1 MGEIVWSASS
11 NFLLVSVPLFILLG
25 EILLRSGIADR
36 LYASMSQWLS
46 WLPGGLMHANIGA
59 CMVFAA
65 TSGSSVATAATI
77 GTVATPVIERY
88 RYGERLFL
96 GSLAAGGTLG
106 ILIPPSINLIIYG
119 WLTDIC
125 AAALSGGICARH
137 RPWTHLHGDDRDLLS
152 YSAGVAGGA
161 NSGDWN
167 ERLRSL
173 TGLLPPLALPRRD
186 RKYLCGICHSDRIGG
201 AWSDCGPGLAALNRR
216 LTLAMLTQAIDG
228 TMRTTGMIM
237 LIVAAAWF
245 LNFVLS
251 AIGLVGAL
259 NAFITGLGLSS
270 SGMLGAIVIFY
281 LVLGCFMEP
290 LPMMIVTVPVVTPII
305 VRAGYDPVWFGIMIV
320 LLCETAMVT
329 PPVGVNLY
337 VVQGVRGR
345 GSIGDVI
352 LGVVPFIVSL
362 ILMILLIIAAPG
374 IVLLASAAVRHLLTC
389 RSETLAE
396 STSVTLCGK
405 TIEITDEGRARLLNE
420 MPEIEWI
427 EDRDL
432 RGKVT
437 DAWVAAIGVSS
448 LSRISDMKPS
458 GNYDSRPLRH
468 GTQADHICAR

>member
-1 MGEIVWSASS
+1 MVPTSLALLLLLLGLSLPVAAALLILALALAQLFSVLPVHLAMGEIVWSASS

-77 GTVATPVIERY
+77 GTVATPVIEKY

-119 WLTDIC
+119 WLTETSVPQLYLAGFVPGIVLGLIFMATIVIC
-125 AAALSGGICARH
+125 CLI
-137 RPWTHLHGDDRDLLS
+137 RPEWR
-152 YSAGVAGGA
+152 GVPIRA
-161 NSGDWN
+161 SWN

-173 TGLLPPLALPRRD
+173 TGLLPPLALF
-186 RKYLCGICHSDRIGG
+186 LVVIGSIYAG
-201 AWSDCGPGLAALNRR
+201 FATPTESAALGVIAALGLAGLNRR

-374 IVLLASAAVRHLLTC
+374 IVLWLP
-389 RSETLAE
+389 
-396 STSVTLCGK
+396 
-405 TIEITDEGRARLLNE
+405 RLF
-420 MPEIEWI
+420 
-427 EDRDL
+427 
-432 RGKVT
+432 
-437 DAWVAAIGVSS
+437 
-448 LSRISDMKPS
+448 
-458 GNYDSRPLRH
+458 
-468 GTQADHICAR
+468 GTF

>member
-1 MGEIVWSASS
+1 MVPTSLALLLLLLCLSLPVAAALLILALALAQLFSVLPVHLAMGEIVWSASS

-77 GTVATPVIERY
+77 GTVATPVIEKY

-119 WLTDIC
+119 WLTETSVPQLYLAGFVPGIVLGLIFMATIVIC
-125 AAALSGGICARH
+125 CLI
-137 RPWTHLHGDDRDLLS
+137 RPEWR
-152 YSAGVAGGA
+152 GVPIRAT
-161 NSGDWN
+161 WN

-173 TGLLPPLALPRRD
+173 TGLLPPLALF
-186 RKYLCGICHSDRIGG
+186 LVVIGSIYAG
-201 AWSDCGPGLAALNRR
+201 FATPTESAALGVIAALGLAALNRR

-374 IVLLASAAVRHLLTC
+374 IVLWLP
-389 RSETLAE
+389 
-396 STSVTLCGK
+396 
-405 TIEITDEGRARLLNE
+405 RLF
-420 MPEIEWI
+420 
-427 EDRDL
+427 
-432 RGKVT
+432 
-437 DAWVAAIGVSS
+437 
-448 LSRISDMKPS
+448 
-458 GNYDSRPLRH
+458 
-468 GTQADHICAR
+468 GTF

>member
-1 MGEIVWSASS
+1 MVPTSLALLLLLLCLSLPVAAALLILALALAQLFSVLPVHLAMGEIVWSASS

-77 GTVATPVIERY
+77 GTVATPVIEKY

-119 WLTDIC
+119 WLTETSVPQLYLAGFVPGIVLGLIFMATIVIC
-125 AAALSGGICARH
+125 CLI
-137 RPWTHLHGDDRDLLS
+137 RPEWR
-152 YSAGVAGGA
+152 GVPIRAT
-161 NSGDWN
+161 WN

-173 TGLLPPLALPRRD
+173 TGLLPPLALF
-186 RKYLCGICHSDRIGG
+186 LVVIGSIYAG
-201 AWSDCGPGLAALNRR
+201 FATPTESAALGVIAALGLAALNRR

-362 ILMILLIIAAPG
+362 IFMILLIIAAPG
-374 IVLLASAAVRHLLTC
+374 IVLWLP
-389 RSETLAE
+389 
-396 STSVTLCGK
+396 
-405 TIEITDEGRARLLNE
+405 RLF
-420 MPEIEWI
+420 
-427 EDRDL
+427 
-432 RGKVT
+432 
-437 DAWVAAIGVSS
+437 
-448 LSRISDMKPS
+448 
-458 GNYDSRPLRH
+458 
-468 GTQADHICAR
+468 GTF

>member
-1 MGEIVWSASS
+1 MVPTSLALLLLLLGLSLPVAAALLILALALAQLFSVLPVHLAMGEIVWSASS

-77 GTVATPVIERY
+77 GTVATPVIEKY

-119 WLTDIC
+119 WLTETSVPQLYLAGFVPGIVLGLIFMATIVIC
-125 AAALSGGICARH
+125 CLI
-137 RPWTHLHGDDRDLLS
+137 RPEWR
-152 YSAGVAGGA
+152 GVPIRA
-161 NSGDWN
+161 SWN

-173 TGLLPPLALPRRD
+173 TGLLPPFALF
-186 RKYLCGICHSDRIGG
+186 LVVIGSIYAG
-201 AWSDCGPGLAALNRR
+201 FATPTESAALGVIAALGLAGLNRR

-290 LPMMIVTVPVVTPII
+290 LPMMIVTVPVITPII

-374 IVLLASAAVRHLLTC
+374 IVLWLP
-389 RSETLAE
+389 
-396 STSVTLCGK
+396 
-405 TIEITDEGRARLLNE
+405 RLF
-420 MPEIEWI
+420 
-427 EDRDL
+427 
-432 RGKVT
+432 
-437 DAWVAAIGVSS
+437 
-448 LSRISDMKPS
+448 
-458 GNYDSRPLRH
+458 
-468 GTQADHICAR
+468 GTF

>member
-1 MGEIVWSASS
+1 MVPTSLALLLLLLGLSLPVAAALLILALVLAQLFSNLPVHLAMGEIVWSASS

-77 GTVATPVIERY
+77 GTVATPVIQKY
-88 RYGERLFL
+88 RYGEKLFL

-119 WLTDIC
+119 WLTETSVPQLYLAGFVPGIVLGLIFMATIVIC
-125 AAALSGGICARH
+125 CLV
-137 RPWTHLHGDDRDLLS
+137 RPEWR
-152 YSAGVAGGA
+152 GVPIEA
-161 NSGDWN
+161 SWH
-167 ERLRSL
+167 ERVRSL
-173 TGLLPPLALPRRD
+173 TGLLPPLALF
-186 RKYLCGICHSDRIGG
+186 LVVIGSIYAG
-201 AWSDCGPGLAALNRR
+201 FATPTESAALGVIAALGLAALNRR
-216 LTLAMLTQAIDG
+216 LTLEMLTQAIDG

-259 NAFITGLGLSS
+259 NAFITGLGLSP
-270 SGMLGAIVIFY
+270 SGMLVAIIIFD

-290 LPMMIVTVPVVTPII
+290 LPMMIVTVPVVTPVI

-345 GSIGDVI
+345 GSISDVI
-352 LGVVPFIVSL
+352 LGVIPFIVSL

-374 IVLLASAAVRHLLTC
+374 MVLWLP
-389 RSETLAE
+389 
-396 STSVTLCGK
+396 
-405 TIEITDEGRARLLNE
+405 RLF
-420 MPEIEWI
+420 
-427 EDRDL
+427 
-432 RGKVT
+432 
-437 DAWVAAIGVSS
+437 
-448 LSRISDMKPS
+448 
-458 GNYDSRPLRH
+458 
-468 GTQADHICAR
+468 GTV

>member
-1 MGEIVWSASS
+1 MVPTSLALLLLLLCLSLPVAAALLILALALAQLFSVLPVHLAMGEIVWSASS

-77 GTVATPVIERY
+77 GTVATPVIEKY

-119 WLTDIC
+119 WLTETSVPQLYLAGFVPGIVLGLIFMATIVIC
-125 AAALSGGICARH
+125 CLI
-137 RPWTHLHGDDRDLLS
+137 RPEWRGSPIRAS
-152 YSAGVAGGA
+152 
-161 NSGDWN
+161 WN
-167 ERLRSL
+167 ERLHSL
-173 TGLLPPLALPRRD
+173 TGLLPPLALF
-186 RKYLCGICHSDRIGG
+186 LVVIGSIYAG
-201 AWSDCGPGLAALNRR
+201 FATPTESAALGVIAALGLAALNRR

-362 ILMILLIIAAPG
+362 IFMILLIIAAPG
-374 IVLLASAAVRHLLTC
+374 IVLWLP
-389 RSETLAE
+389 
-396 STSVTLCGK
+396 
-405 TIEITDEGRARLLNE
+405 RLF
-420 MPEIEWI
+420 
-427 EDRDL
+427 
-432 RGKVT
+432 
-437 DAWVAAIGVSS
+437 
-448 LSRISDMKPS
+448 
-458 GNYDSRPLRH
+458 
-468 GTQADHICAR
+468 GTF

>member
-1 MGEIVWSASS
+1 MVPTSLALLLLLLGLSLPVAAALLILALVLAQLFSNLPVHLAMGEIVWSASS

-77 GTVATPVIERY
+77 GTVATPVIQKY
-88 RYGERLFL
+88 RYGEKLFL

-119 WLTDIC
+119 WLTETSVPQLYLAGFVSGIVLGLIFMATIVIC
-125 AAALSGGICARH
+125 CLV
-137 RPWTHLHGDDRDLLS
+137 RPEWR
-152 YSAGVAGGA
+152 GVPIEA
-161 NSGDWN
+161 SWH
-167 ERLRSL
+167 ERVRSL
-173 TGLLPPLALPRRD
+173 TGLLPPLALF
-186 RKYLCGICHSDRIGG
+186 LVVIGSIYAG
-201 AWSDCGPGLAALNRR
+201 FATPTESAALGVIAALGLAALNRR
-216 LTLAMLTQAIDG
+216 LTLEMLTQAIDG

-251 AIGLVGAL
+251 AIGLVAAL
-259 NAFITGLGLSS
+259 NAFITGLGLSP
-270 SGMLGAIVIFY
+270 SGMLAAIIVFY

-290 LPMMIVTVPVVTPII
+290 LPMMIVTVPVVTPVI

-345 GSIGDVI
+345 GSISDVI
-352 LGVVPFIVSL
+352 LGVIPFIVSL

-374 IVLLASAAVRHLLTC
+374 MVLWLP
-389 RSETLAE
+389 
-396 STSVTLCGK
+396 
-405 TIEITDEGRARLLNE
+405 RLF
-420 MPEIEWI
+420 
-427 EDRDL
+427 
-432 RGKVT
+432 
-437 DAWVAAIGVSS
+437 
-448 LSRISDMKPS
+448 
-458 GNYDSRPLRH
+458 
-468 GTQADHICAR
+468 GTV